1 MEDEARLQA
10 EKIVQRGREDIE
22 KLKESALK
30 EMEDKS
36 LNTARDIAEA
46 VLSEES
52 KEALWLQLT
61 NEVLDE
67 IAGLPAEKFSL
78 ISEAVK
84 LYSSHPLQEPQRERL
99 RNIFKEKLGLVPALD
114 EIIKKRAY
122 LRPVP
127 GGQRPGG
134 GEGILRI
141 DWKERQG
148 TKNVKTIVIASDR
161 RERSN
166 PKNKIAS
173 SSRFLGLLAMTKF
186 FR

>member
-114 EIIKKRAY
+114 EIIKKELICGLSLEAKGLVVEGNLKNRLERAA
-122 LRPVP
+122 R
-127 GGQRPGG
+127 
-134 GEGILRI
+134 
-141 DWKERQG
+141 
-148 TKNVKTIVIASDR
+148 
-161 RERSN
+161 
-166 PKNKIAS
+166 NKK
-173 SSRFLGLLAMTKF
+173 M
-186 FR
+186 